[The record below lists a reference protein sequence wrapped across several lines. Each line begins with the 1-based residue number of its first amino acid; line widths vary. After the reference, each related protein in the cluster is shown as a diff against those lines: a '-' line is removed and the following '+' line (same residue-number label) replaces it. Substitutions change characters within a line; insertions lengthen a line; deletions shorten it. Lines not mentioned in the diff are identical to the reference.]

1 MEEVLNRGVLQRIAR
16 LEMLSIICMEETLTG
31 LWTGRGK
38 GILKLLDTEIIVGKD
53 TGGLTAAD
61 TDSVS

>member
-38 GILKLLDTEIIVGKD
+38 GILDTEIIVGRD

-61 TDSVS
+61 TDSPS